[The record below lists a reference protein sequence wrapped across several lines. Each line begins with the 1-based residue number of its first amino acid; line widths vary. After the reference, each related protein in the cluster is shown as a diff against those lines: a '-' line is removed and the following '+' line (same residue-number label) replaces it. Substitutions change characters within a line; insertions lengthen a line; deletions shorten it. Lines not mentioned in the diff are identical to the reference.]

1 MECERRSWKGP
12 RQREIVGG
20 HTPGVGDELECHVD
34 ALPLAAAQAAPLGV
48 ADDCV
53 PLREGRDRQR
63 G

>member
-1 MECERRSWKGP
+1 M
-12 RQREIVGG
+12 GG

-53 PLREGRDRQR
+53 PLREGMDRER